1 MKLKNHNTK
10 DVTHLFWIKNIF
22 IVILFAYFTVIN
34 IIKVDQEIIKWT
46 WRYEIW
52 LPITT
57 YVVMWEGRKYFK
69 IYRNIFRFILNMDTL
84 IGLASHTLYLYS
96 VVNCF
101 INYDKPMYEYDVM
114 WEGAAFLITITNIGH
129 TLEEKIKNSSK
140 QTYDELNK
148 IKKTIVMLENGGS
161 IEVRKLKVGDIIIV
175 PKGDMVPLDG
185 VILGSS
191 LFDYSN
197 ITGESKK
204 IKIEN
209 GFVLSGSF
217 NMGNSIKIKIER
229 DYDNSTITKIINGI
243 EAVSLARPKMQKFAD
258 KILKYFVPI
267 ILILSITN
275 FTIWLTLEYALP
287 NGINLPWLKTERTPI
302 GQAIF
307 ASVVVLAIACPC
319 ALGIATP
326 LVYTVSSLLANK
338 LGAIISKP
346 EALEM
351 FSKIDV
357 FAFDKTGTITS
368 DDLEIVSIDG
378 DKNFICIAKGLEA
391 GIKHPIANEIRKIK
405 GHKEVNINGEML
417 ADNKGVSGRYK
428 NKNYEIRSIDI
439 KDTVTTNVALYEN
452 NKPVLIFSFSN
463 KIKDGVKE
471 VIDSLKAK
479 NIKTIMITGDNEK
492 AANYVAQQV
501 GIDKVYANV
510 SPSEKAK
517 IIKEEQKNCK
527 VAFVGDGFNDSIS
540 MKQADI
546 SIAFSSGSDI
556 TNSLADISIT
566 NDFKTITNIIKLS
579 KMNNSNVR
587 TALGYAF
594 VFNVIAIPVA
604 LLLLIQPWVGA
615 SIMALS
621 NVLVA
626 TNAYA
631 YKKIGEKK
639 LKIK

>member
-22 IVILFAYFTVIN
+22 IVILFAYFTLIN

-229 DYDNSTITKIINGI
+229 DYENSTITKIINGI

-275 FTIWLTLEYALP
+275 FTIWLTLEYVLP

-307 ASVVVLAIACPC
+307 AFVVVLAIACPC

-452 NKPVLIFSFSN
+452 NKPVLTLSFSN

-471 VIDSLKAK
+471 VINSLKAK

-492 AANYVAQQV
+492 AADYVAQQV

-587 TALGYAF
+587 VALSYAF

>member
-34 IIKVDQEIIKWT
+34 IIKIDQEIIKWT

-101 INYDKPMYEYDVM
+101 INYDKPMYKYDVM

-275 FTIWLTLEYALP
+275 FTIWLTLEYVLP

-405 GHKEVNINGEML
+405 GHKEVNINGKML

-452 NKPVLIFSFSN
+452 NKPVLTLSFSN